1 MTEAEFEAITPQRF
15 FLALRY
21 FNRDREAKLKHNV
34 EMTRAI
40 VTETANVLAKKRI
53 TPQQIWPLPWEKTE
67 TKKENLLPS
76 GEMTKMAQK
85 IWQKD

>member
-1 MTEAEFEAITPQRF
+1 
-15 FLALRY
+15 
-21 FNRDREAKLKHNV
+21 
-34 EMTRAI
+34 MTRAI